1 MERERER
8 DTYPTASDNKMSR
21 KLFDTKKV
29 ELDKH
34 NVNGGESEKER
45 KIILYCHQ
53 QSTLNSSHKK
63 ERKKLTKQP
72 YIDCRNLPSTS

>member
-1 MERERER
+1 
-8 DTYPTASDNKMSR
+8 MSR

-34 NVNGGESEKER
+34 NVNGRESEKER

-63 ERKKLTKQP
+63 EREKLYHSKQKIEKKNCAVEQLHLIT
-72 YIDCRNLPSTS
+72 